1 MHAWDA
7 YHSANNLLTL
17 ENASD
22 LLKTL
27 LPRCP
32 VVWTTLKKIGINL
45 PISPSNP
52 LFHRSVRNYPIKKLF
67 SAKRTREKK
76 RYTLTEPCYYS
87 LPRSRSFRNCR
98 VALLLCQF
106 VMELIVF
113 FCLFWLVLFL
123 ILSSAFILFI
133 LILICMHARFFFE
146 ERLVIHPA
154 IHSFIVHSLYN
165 LPAFLSNLQTGHE

>member
-1 MHAWDA
+1 M
-7 YHSANNLLTL
+7 
-17 ENASD
+17 
-22 LLKTL
+22 
-27 LPRCP
+27 
-32 VVWTTLKKIGINL
+32 
-45 PISPSNP
+45 SNS
-52 LFHRSVRNYPIKKLF
+52 LNYPKKDWYQSTYQSAKPFISSFRPQLSHKKMY

-87 LPRSRSFRNCR
+87 LSRSRSFRNCR

-113 FCLFWLVLFL
+113 LCLFWLVLFL

-133 LILICMHARFFFE
+133 LILICMHARFFFFE

-154 IHSFIVHSLYN
+154 IHSLVVHSLYH